1 MRKNALTRWLLL
13 SATLFLGGGNVA
25 YSQAVIFPQEN
36 QPGQASLTESEG
48 VYTLSNDLFS
58 VEFKKDNGK
67 LMFNGSDNLFLLSG
81 EELFSITLGN
91 GTVVPASEMTLG
103 DVRVVTLAPDLKATR
118 ASEKLSGQALEADF
132 TYGDLTLLWKAV
144 LRDGSHYLRTS
155 LDLTAAEDVAMKSI
169 TPMIYTVDNVSAGS
183 APVVVGNTRGALL
196 ASDKIFAGLETPM
209 GINTV
214 PSTSDITNFVYDVWQ
229 PESWAWTP
237 GEETPQGILDLD
249 YSADKNI
256 IGYRG
261 AVAFKEA
268 GEQTITLQ
276 YSTGNH
282 KLTTVGVDIVKD
294 GAVISSDYH
303 HGTTGNSHNNN
314 VYTINV
320 PEKGA
325 YLVRFFADQTEVINS
340 KGTVTYSKPVKE
352 ANVVFGTDPNKG
364 VAQQAPAARVLTDG
378 TQISVGTSLTDT
390 WVAADWQALANGVE
404 VPEGITDLGLT
415 KADLEAITNKV
426 NIQVAGMLSVGLQ
439 YETGSR
445 KICLAGVDLL
455 DENGIVVASNYY
467 KAESGGS
474 KNVVT
479 YSFLV
484 PKAGNY
490 TLRYLQDIKSD
501 GGRTNCQG
509 NITINHAAIT
519 ATDLATGGTATD
531 GWTSSEWQ
539 TVTEAPADIT
549 ALDFEVSQL
558 RAFNSD
564 YLNISSRGMLSAEYV
579 YDSGNK
585 RLYIAGL
592 ELLDANGKVVA
603 ADYHSGNTGGNHSNN
618 VYSLKVPAAGYYKLR
633 YWCETKSEN
642 AGLSDSQGHINIG
655 LSAIKTIDLSAST
668 TATDAWE
675 PTNWVDMADSRVPA
689 AIVGSEVSTGSG
701 TELVSVANVRSI
713 QQDIVVPANGGKLSV
728 TFTWTGG
735 ANRLDIAGV
744 DVVDDNNNVVVADYH
759 NGYAGSP
766 NNHNVYSLLIPTG
779 GTYTLRYFYNQREN
793 NTSKGS
799 ISLNLEEIKLITM
812 VEDVPSA
819 DSWTP
824 DSWRQATE
832 AEIPKRVNEVGAE
845 YPDVK
850 VCEQYV
856 VIPVE
861 KGKLSVE
868 FLYSGGNNRID
879 IVGVDILDANND
891 VIASDYHFGYTG
903 YAKENNIYSMTVPY
917 AGTFKLRYF
926 CSNKTEANTSSGDIN
941 LTYGVEYTLYLPPSA
956 TSPIQGLWSRNTTLQ
971 AGKTWNVSAVVGLI
985 APGQARRS
993 FLAYSE
999 RERAVPWRPF
1009 PVYISWY
1016 ELNINRNNNQDYNGN
1031 MTVKQCT
1038 EVVNQ
1043 WKTNLYEKHN
1053 ANVKS
1058 FVWDDGWDTYG
1069 LWTFNKNFPNGF
1081 TEPNAA
1087 AVAMKSNIGAWLG
1100 PVGGYGESGNY
1111 RRAYWENQGG
1121 MQLSNPAYYNVFLT
1135 ACTNMINDYSF
1146 NFFKF
1151 DGISGQF
1158 SAVGPDNGDQ
1168 GNENAEAI
1176 INIEREIR
1184 KIKPDI
1190 FLNTTVGTWASPFWF
1205 QFTDAVWRQEN
1216 DHDVIGDNDIKR
1228 ENWITYRDRLV
1239 YQNFVQN
1246 SPLCPINTLMT
1257 HGFILTNWGP
1267 PASQDNTDYAS
1278 ILRELRCAFACGSGM
1293 VELYNDFSL
1302 TNSIN
1307 GGALWADIAEC
1318 IRWQERNADVL
1329 PDIHWVGGN
1338 PWTGAKAE
1346 VYGWASWNG
1355 KKATLALRNGAN
1367 AEQSYTFTLREA
1379 LDIPAYVE
1387 TRVKFLQA
1395 FEVQD
1400 ALPGLVLGKSYD
1412 IDEEIT
1418 VTLPGSSAFVFDGID
1433 EVGSETVENGFN
1445 LQVSSVGVSTLHLPY
1460 ATTIP
1465 AGVTVKY
1472 LTEETADPTQ
1482 VEEGVYTLKYTAIEG
1497 NILPANTPV
1506 VVMAEAG
1513 NYAFMKTT
1521 EAGTPVTGNLLVGS
1535 ADGKKPAVTAEQ
1547 LYALGVREGVVAFY
1561 PYEGIGYNPN
1571 KAYLDI
1577 TSLNLG
1583 TSGVKQLLFV
1593 DDDTL
1598 TGIDAPKVDGASEE
1612 NVYIDLSGR
1621 RVKNPTRGI
1630 YIQGGKKV
1638 VITN

>member
-1 MRKNALTRWLLL
+1 M
-13 SATLFLGGGNVA
+13 
-25 YSQAVIFPQEN
+25 
-36 QPGQASLTESEG
+36 
-48 VYTLSNDLFS
+48 YTLSNDLFS

-103 DVRVVTLAPDLKATR
+103 GVRVVTLAPDLKATR

-303 HGTTGNSHNNN
+303 HGTTGNSHSNN

-364 VAQQAPAARVLTDG
+364 VREQVARKAPTARVLAAG
-378 TQISVGTSLTDT
+378 TEISVGTSLTDT
-390 WVAADWQALANGVE
+390 WAEGDWKALEEGAEASAVMAA
-404 VPEGITDLGLT
+404 LGLERSQIRSINN
-415 KADLEAITNKV
+415 AV
-426 NIQVAGMLSVGLQ
+426 NIQAPGMLSVGLQ
-439 YETGSR
+439 YTGGSR
-445 KICLAGVDLL
+445 KVYTAGVDLL
-455 DENGIVVASNYY
+455 DAEGNLVAYDYFKDASDATNG
-467 KAESGGS
+467 
-474 KNVVT
+474 VT
-479 YSFLV
+479 YTILV
-484 PKAGNY
+484 PQAGSY
-490 TLRYLQDIKSD
+490 TLRYLEDTSHEE
-501 GGRTNCQG
+501 TNCTG
-509 NITINHAAIT
+509 NITINYAAIT
-519 ATDLATGGTATD
+519 ATDLAIGGTATD

-539 TVTEAPADIT
+539 TVTAAPDGIT

-564 YLNISSRGMLSAEYV
+564 YLNISSRGMLSAQYV
-579 YDSGNK
+579 YDKGNK

-592 ELLDANGKVVA
+592 ELLDANGEVVA
-603 ADYHSGNTGGNHSNN
+603 ADYHSGNTGGSHSNN
-618 VYSLKVPAAGYYKLR
+618 VYSLKAPAAGYYKLR

-642 AGLSDSQGHINIG
+642 AGLSDSQGHINIA
-655 LSAIKTIDLSAST
+655 LSAIKTIDLSSST

-675 PTNWVDMADSRVPA
+675 PGNWKDMVDNQVPA
-689 AIVGSEVSTGSG
+689 AIVGSDVSTSSG
-701 TELVSVANVRSI
+701 TEPVSVANVKSI
-713 QQDIVVPANGGKLSV
+713 QQDIVVPANGGRLSA
-728 TFTWTGG
+728 TFTFGAGG
-735 ANRLDIAGV
+735 NRLDIAGV
-744 DVVDDNNNVVVADYH
+744 DVVDDNNNVVASDYH
-759 NGYAGSP
+759 NGYAGIP

-793 NTSKGS
+793 NTSSGS
-799 ISLNLEEIKLITM
+799 ISLSLEKIKLITM
-812 VEDVPSA
+812 MEDVPSA

-824 DSWRQATE
+824 DSWREATE
-832 AEIPKRVNEVGAE
+832 AEIPKRINEVGAE
-845 YPDVK
+845 YPYVK

-861 KGKLSVE
+861 KGKLSLE

-917 AGTFKLRYF
+917 AGTFTLRYF
-926 CSNKTEANTSSGDIN
+926 CNNEKEGNTSSGNIN
-941 LTYGVEYTLYLPPSA
+941 LNYGVEYTLYLPPLA
-956 TSPIQGLWSRNTTLQ
+956 TSPIQGVWSRNTTLQ

-1016 ELNINRNNNQDYNGN
+1016 ELNINRNNSQDYSGN
-1031 MTVKQCT
+1031 MTVEQCA

-1058 FVWDDGWDTYG
+1058 FVWDDGWDEYG
-1069 LWTFNKNFPNGF
+1069 TWTFNPNFPNGF
-1081 TEPNAA
+1081 QEPNEA

-1100 PVGGYGESGNY
+1100 PVGGYGESGTY
-1111 RRAYWENQGG
+1111 RRAYWNGKGG
-1121 MQLSNPAYYNVFLT
+1121 MQLSNPDYYNVFLT
-1135 ACTNMINDYSF
+1135 ACTNMIEDYSF
-1146 NFFKF
+1146 NFFKY
-1151 DGISGQF
+1151 DGISDDF
-1158 SAVGPDNGDQ
+1158 SALGPDKDLNITVAE
-1168 GNENAEAI
+1168 ENAEAI

-1216 DHDVIGDNDIKR
+1216 DYDVIGDNSIKR

-1257 HGFILTNWGP
+1257 HGFILTNYGP
-1267 PASQDNTDYAS
+1267 PANPHNDSYEA
-1278 ILRELRCAFACGSGM
+1278 IRRELRCAFACGSGM

-1302 TNSIN
+1302 TNSIED
-1307 GGALWADIAEC
+1307 GALWADIAEC

-1367 AEQSYTFTLREA
+1367 DAQSYTFTLREA
-1379 LDIPAYVE
+1379 LDIPAYVQ
-1387 TRVKFLQA
+1387 TTVKFSQA

-1400 ALPGLVLGKSYD
+1400 ALSGLVLGKSYD
-1412 IDEEIT
+1412 VDEEIT
-1418 VTLPGSSAFVFDGID
+1418 VTLPGSSVFVFDGID

-1460 ATTIP
+1460 AATIP

-1472 LTEETADPTQ
+1472 LTAATADPTQ
-1482 VEEGVYTLKYTAIEG
+1482 VEEGIYTLKYTAIEG

-1513 NYAFMKTT
+1513 SYAFMETT
-1521 EAGTPVTGNLLVGS
+1521 ETGTPVTGNLLVGS
-1535 ADGKKPAVTAEQ
+1535 ADGKKPSTAEQ

-1561 PYEGIGYNPN
+1561 PYEGIGYNTN

-1583 TSGVKQLLFV
+1583 TSAVKQLLFV
-1593 DDDTL
+1593 DDDML
-1598 TGIDAPKVDGASEE
+1598 TGIDAVKEFGASEE
-1612 NVYIDLSGR
+1612 KVYTDLSGR
-1621 RVKNPTRGI
+1621 RVKNPARGI

-1638 VITN
+1638 VITK